1 MRKRSL
7 LQLIEVVTK
16 IDVGLSQDVTDDL
29 LVHVLGPTDALGP
42 RRFLLARG
50 GLLVRVGLDVRN

>member
-7 LQLIEVVTK
+7 LQFIEVVTK
-16 IDVGLSQDVTDDL
+16 IDVRLSQDVTDDL
-29 LVHVLGPTDALGP
+29 LVHALGPTDALGP